1 MIANLLKAFYWTQNM
16 YIIVFL
22 YPCMLS
28 VFAMRMSFGPRQP
41 QPAPMKGRSP
51 ELPLHCRLQL
61 FFHAR
66 QLSLAGSRQAACYYL
81 REAKQRHLPASA
93 QFLQTA
99 CASREPTSSTSSAS
113 SDASPKLSQIR
124 AKKKKKKIS
133 AHLATSYKLQLLV
146 AERAPN
152 GGGAANTLI
161 WTS

>member
-1 MIANLLKAFYWTQNM
+1 
-16 YIIVFL
+16 
-22 YPCMLS
+22 MLS

-81 REAKQRHLPASA
+81 REAKQRHYQPQRNFYKQLVH
-93 QFLQTA
+93 LD
-99 CASREPTSSTSSAS
+99 REPTSSTS

-124 AKKKKKKIS
+124 AKKKKKKTS

-152 GGGAANTLI
+152 GGGAHTIL